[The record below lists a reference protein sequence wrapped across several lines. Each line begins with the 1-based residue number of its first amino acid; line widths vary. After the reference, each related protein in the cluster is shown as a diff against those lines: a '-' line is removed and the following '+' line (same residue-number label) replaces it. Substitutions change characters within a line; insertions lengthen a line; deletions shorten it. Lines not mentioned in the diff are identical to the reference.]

1 MIFFYIKNVC
11 DQNLVAK
18 LVSANAE
25 LVSLWWAPPA
35 MKRETWGKKQIL
47 FFLCFIITPNN
58 FIRMPTSLYVHM
70 MWANFVVK
78 HNKVWNRTLDDLV
91 SKVRDSSQHC
101 HQTEGHHVGPRW
113 NTFSLDALEYRNS
126 SDAVWW
132 KGRIEQAINDL
143 KLGCMQK
150 SLGTYDLKNWVYAK
164 IKLQN
169 WSLEIWVHAKN

>member
-1 MIFFYIKNVC
+1 
-11 DQNLVAK
+11 

-58 FIRMPTSLYVHM
+58 FIRMPTSLLYVHM

-91 SKVRDSSQHC
+91 SKVQDSSQHC

-126 SDAVWW
+126 CDAVWW
-132 KGRIEQAINDL
+132 KGKIEQAINDL

-150 SLGTYDLKNWVYAK
+150 SVGAYDLKNRVYAK
-164 IKLQN
+164 TKLQN
-169 WSLEIWVHAKN
+169 WSLEIWVHAEN